1 MFATS
6 GLWAVV
12 LAWTRMDPAFEP
24 ARTPVLLCT
33 IAGAIAYAHND
44 AGQPP
49 P

>member
-12 LAWTRMDPAFEP
+12 LAWTRTDPAFEP
-24 ARTPVLLCT
+24 ARMPALLRA

-44 AGQPP
+44 PGQPP